1 MTNFYFE
8 NKDSFGNVTFETFST
23 VVEKIVTSSGKTI
36 AFPKMAYKP
45 SEKGGFDT
53 AITIKKDVV
62 IDFRFFK
69 MEKLEEI
76 KKGLIACYCGQLAS
90 ATGIKHDKAVDNDNK
105 SATEC
110 DLLLEMY
117 DEYRFIAETYYVDG
131 VTNAPI
137 VKLLASFF
145 SGDGHMLPHYL
156 AVEVA
161 LKNMKPV
168 FATKGILTNKGACGN
183 DTEKALYEDLKKEIG
198 EMYGKLSCEESEYL
212 NPWVHTPNSANITFI
227 QAAFCGKF
235 GVNKNGFIAK
245 KFLESKQD
253 KDGNFKMPRGMY
265 DEILG
270 NMLSKAYNEKTDN

>member
-1 MTNFYFE
+1 MDNFLFK
-8 NKDSFGNVTFETFST
+8 NKDSFGNVSMESFP
-23 VVEKIVTSSGKTI
+23 VVIEKIVSSSGKTI
-36 AFPKMAYKP
+36 AFPKMTYKP
-45 SEKGGFDT
+45 SERGGFDT
-53 AITIKKDVV
+53 DITIKKDVV

-76 KKGLIACYCGQLAS
+76 KRGLIACYCGQLAS
-90 ATGIKHDKAVDNDNK
+90 ATGIKHDKAVDDDNK

-145 SGDGHMLPHYL
+145 SGNGHMLPHYL
-156 AVEVA
+156 GVEVA

-183 DTEKALYEDLKKEIG
+183 DTEKSLYEDLKKEIT
-198 EMYGKLSCEESEYL
+198 EMYSKLSCEESEFL
-212 NPWVHTPNSANITFI
+212 NQWYHTPNSANITFI

-235 GVNKNGFIAK
+235 GVNKSGFIAK
-245 KFLESKQD
+245 KFLECKAD

-270 NMLSKAYNEKTDN
+270 NMLSKAYNEKTED